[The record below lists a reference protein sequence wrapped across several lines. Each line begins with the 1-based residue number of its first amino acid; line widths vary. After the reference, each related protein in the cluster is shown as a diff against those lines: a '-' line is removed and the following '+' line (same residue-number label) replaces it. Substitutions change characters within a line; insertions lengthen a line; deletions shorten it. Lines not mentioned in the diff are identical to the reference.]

1 MGLLSGFNVTLPEIE
16 ILGQA
21 ARAAFSGAAIPNGW
35 SVLTPQQLGLAPQ
48 YWDGLYFTDNGA
60 SAIVLQ
66 QGNSIIV
73 SFRGTDST
81 ADSFYY
87 PELLFGTYINRFQPL
102 LTAIAAQ
109 APGDTHFYFT
119 GTSLGGGAVNQM
131 ADIASYEYAG
141 RFAAAQF
148 VAFAS
153 PTVANANGI
162 LNFGFENDPIY
173 KVLENYSDQPSSLDN
188 LVLATAKYMAGNYD
202 GQHPLDYYAHSS
214 SAFDVIGRLKD
225 SVFYDFMSPDSVL
238 IFDAYSGPVTDLTPG
253 RESSGAFYL
262 GEAVADQI
270 IGRAGGDFIEG
281 FADDDTLSGAAGND
295 RLDGGAGNDIM
306 VGGTGNDTYTV
317 DSLSD
322 VIIENT
328 NEGTDAAIVFA
339 NNYTLA
345 SNVENGNA
353 GLATGQRL
361 TGNGLANALVGN
373 SGDDILDGGGGLD
386 QLTGDG
392 GYDTFVFAAGEA
404 DGDEVLDFS
413 GNGALAG
420 DSFRFVGFG
429 TAAGGATFT
438 QIGATQWQ
446 IHSGL
451 DGHNEVITLLNGAS
465 VHASDS
471 NDVTVQINVAAR
483 NVSGDFNGDGNSDVL
498 WRHDSGQVYIWEMD
512 GLQVKAEGTV
522 AHAPVTNDWHVQGI
536 GDFNADDNSDVL
548 WRHDSGQVYI
558 WEMDGLGTKAEGT
571 IAHAAVP
578 NDWHVQ
584 GTGDFDGDGKSD
596 VLWRHDTGQVYIW
609 EMDGLGTKAEGGVA
623 HAAVPNDWHIQ
634 GTGDFD
640 GDGNSDVLWCH
651 DTGQVYIWEM
661 DGLGTKAEGT
671 IAHAAVPND
680 WHVQGTGDFDGDGKS
695 DLLWRHDSGQ
705 VYIWE
710 MDGLNVKAEGTVVHA
725 PVTNDWHV
733 QGIGDFNGDTNS
745 DILWRHDSGQVY
757 FWEMDGLGIKAEGS
771 VAHAAV
777 PNDWHILA

>member
-153 PTVANANGI
+153 PTIANANGI

-188 LVLATAKYMAGNYD
+188 LVLATAEYMAGNYD
-202 GQHPLDYYAHSS
+202 GRHQLNYYAHT

-225 SVFYDFMSPDSVL
+225 SAFYDFMNPDSVL
-238 IFDAYSGPVTDLTPG
+238 IFDAYSGPLTDLTPG
-253 RESSGAFYL
+253 RESTGTFYL

-270 IGRAGGDFIEG
+270 IGRAGDDFIEG
-281 FADDDTLSGAAGND
+281 FAGDDTLSGAAGND

-306 VGGTGNDTYTV
+306 VGGIGNDTYTV
-317 DSLSD
+317 DSASD
-322 VIIENT
+322 VIVEIA

-353 GLATGQRL
+353 GLATGQWL
-361 TGNGLANALVGN
+361 TGNGLGNTLVGN
-373 SGDDILDGGGGLD
+373 TGDDI
-386 QLTGDG
+386 
-392 GYDTFVFAAGEA
+392 
-404 DGDEVLDFS
+404 LDFS

-446 IHSGL
+446 IHSGR
-451 DGHNEVITLLNGAS
+451 DGHNEVITPPYGAS
-465 VHASDS
+465 VHTSDYVFQDALGNS
-471 NDVTVQINVAAR
+471 APVATA
-483 NVSGDFNGDGNSDVL
+483 GDFNGDGKADIL
-498 WRHDSGQVYIWEMD
+498 WQHDSGLPMIWTMD
-512 GLQVKAEGTV
+512 GAT
-522 AHAPVTNDWHVQGI
+522 VTNSSALPNPGEPAWHIVAAA
-536 GDFNADDNSDVL
+536 DFNDDGKSDIL
-548 WRHDSGQVYI
+548 LQNADSGLPMI
-558 WEMDGLGTKAEGT
+558 WTMDGATVTNSSALPNPGEPAWH
-571 IAHAAVP
+571 IVAAA
-578 NDWHVQ
+578 
-584 GTGDFDGDGKSD
+584 DFNGDGKSD
-596 VLWRHDTGQVYIW
+596 IVLQNADSGLPMIW
-609 EMDGLGTKAEGGVA
+609 TMDGTTLTNG
-623 HAAVPNDWHIQ
+623 AALPNPGSDW
-634 GTGDFD
+634 
-640 GDGNSDVLWCH
+640 
-651 DTGQVYIWEM
+651 
-661 DGLGTKAEGT
+661 
-671 IAHAAVPND
+671 
-680 WHVQGTGDFDGDGKS
+680 
-695 DLLWRHDSGQ
+695 LL
-705 VYIWE
+705 V
-710 MDGLNVKAEGTVVHA
+710 
-725 PVTNDWHV
+725 
-733 QGIGDFNGDTNS
+733 
-745 DILWRHDSGQVY
+745 
-757 FWEMDGLGIKAEGS
+757 
-771 VAHAAV
+771 
-777 PNDWHILA
+777 

>member
-153 PTVANANGI
+153 PTIANANGI

-225 SVFYDFMSPDSVL
+225 SAFYDSMSPDSVL

-270 IGRAGGDFIEG
+270 IGRAGDDFIEG
-281 FADDDTLSGAAGND
+281 FAGDDTLSGAAGND

-322 VIIENT
+322 AIIENT

-353 GLATGQRL
+353 GLATGARL
-361 TGNGLANALVGN
+361 MGTRSSTSAATERWRATASASSASAPRRGELPSPRSAPR
-373 SGDDILDGGGGLD
+373 SGRSTPG
-386 QLTGDG
+386 
-392 GYDTFVFAAGEA
+392 
-404 DGDEVLDFS
+404 S
-413 GNGALAG
+413 
-420 DSFRFVGFG
+420 
-429 TAAGGATFT
+429 TA
-438 QIGATQWQ
+438 
-446 IHSGL
+446 
-451 DGHNEVITLLNGAS
+451 ITRS
-465 VHASDS
+465 SRS
-471 NDVTVQINVAAR
+471 
-483 NVSGDFNGDGNSDVL
+483 
-498 WRHDSGQVYIWEMD
+498 
-512 GLQVKAEGTV
+512 
-522 AHAPVTNDWHVQGI
+522 
-536 GDFNADDNSDVL
+536 
-548 WRHDSGQVYI
+548 
-558 WEMDGLGTKAEGT
+558 
-571 IAHAAVP
+571 
-578 NDWHVQ
+578 
-584 GTGDFDGDGKSD
+584 
-596 VLWRHDTGQVYIW
+596 
-609 EMDGLGTKAEGGVA
+609 
-623 HAAVPNDWHIQ
+623 
-634 GTGDFD
+634 
-640 GDGNSDVLWCH
+640 
-651 DTGQVYIWEM
+651 
-661 DGLGTKAEGT
+661 
-671 IAHAAVPND
+671 
-680 WHVQGTGDFDGDGKS
+680 
-695 DLLWRHDSGQ
+695 
-705 VYIWE
+705 
-710 MDGLNVKAEGTVVHA
+710 
-725 PVTNDWHV
+725 
-733 QGIGDFNGDTNS
+733 
-745 DILWRHDSGQVY
+745 
-757 FWEMDGLGIKAEGS
+757 
-771 VAHAAV
+771 
-777 PNDWHILA
+777 